1 MDAGKARAKSKVT
14 AAAELQVALVE
25 SLDSNN
31 YVAMATL
38 T

>member
-1 MDAGKARAKSKVT
+1 MDSGKTRAKSKIT

-31 YVAMATL
+31 YVAVVTL